1 MFDKVT
7 AGTIRVLIGSTEKC
21 GAGTNVQKRLV
32 ALHHL
37 DAPYRPRDLIQRNG
51 RGIRQGNM
59 NKNIR
64 IYTYATERTFDSYSY
79 QILENK
85 QRFISQVEK
94 GDMTVREADDIDEAT
109 LSYAEIKA
117 ITSANPKIK
126 RKMELDMEMAR
137 LRDLESRYKK
147 ELFALQD
154 KVRKE
159 FPEQIQRQELYLERV
174 RKDVELVKEKYNPE
188 RFEISVNGTVYS
200 DGAEDGKKNGG
211 LALMDALF
219 HNKTGT
225 VVAEYCGFKISL
237 NPIELIANERSITL
251 SGAGQYKLDIGES
264 ASGNLTRL
272 ENFVKDFSEREE
284 RAVKRLETT
293 KADFEI
299 AKEQVNVPFEHKDK
313 IMELNT
319 ELSELNAELD
329 LNKREEVVIDDEES
343 GEEPVT
349 AETEDNYMALP
360 PKRTEIKART
370 NKKKT
375 MLTEKLY
382 KTYKQVENK
391 NPNAMVFAVKDGDY
405 TCFDDTTEE
414 LMALSSLSPS
424 YFKVGEK
431 EVKTL
436 TIDETLFKEFASA
449 FVSAGLKIA
458 LFDEPEEEKTFIDES
473 DRVAAM
479 QVNILPDYTVSQEQM
494 HEYGYTWDGML
505 PVRIRTA
512 RVLYGAGVELY
523 RRSEE
528 RRVGKECRSRWS
540 PYH

>member
-1 MFDKVT
+1 M
-7 AGTIRVLIGSTEKC
+7 
-21 GAGTNVQKRLV
+21 QKRLV
-32 ALHHL
+32 AIHHL

-59 NKNIR
+59 NKGIR

-94 GDMTVREADDIDEAT
+94 GDMTVREAEDIDEAT

-174 RKDVELVKEKYNPE
+174 RKDIELIKVHYNPD
-188 RFEISVNGTVYS
+188 RFEINVNGTVYS
-200 DGAEDGKKNGG
+200 DGVEDGKKNGG

-272 ENFVKDFSEREE
+272 DNFVKDFSEREE

-313 IMELNT
+313 IIALNT

-329 LNKREEVVIDDEES
+329 LNKREEVVIDDGDEEET
-343 GEEPVT
+343 GVT
-349 AETEDNYMALP
+349 ETEEVYVALP
-360 PKRTEIKART
+360 KKQTKTRKQ
-370 NKKKT
+370 KKT
-375 MLTEKLY
+375 MLLR
-382 KTYKQVENK
+382 
-391 NPNAMVFAVKDGDY
+391 
-405 TCFDDTTEE
+405 
-414 LMALSSLSPS
+414 
-424 YFKVGEK
+424 
-431 EVKTL
+431 
-436 TIDETLFKEFASA
+436 I
-449 FVSAGLKIA
+449 
-458 LFDEPEEEKTFIDES
+458 
-473 DRVAAM
+473 
-479 QVNILPDYTVSQEQM
+479 
-494 HEYGYTWDGML
+494 
-505 PVRIRTA
+505 VRK
-512 RVLYGAGVELY
+512 G
-523 RRSEE
+523 
-528 RRVGKECRSRWS
+528 
-540 PYH
+540 